1 MPSVAKS
8 KNWYIRVTGS
18 HEFIRQKLPELQAT
32 IGYSG
37 MFVGL
42 HKPDNNDDNEH
53 CHIALKLSL
62 ELQKQSL
69 DTRIKKIFGV
79 SGANYSSKVWDGDN
93 RALSYMYHEEK
104 AEIINKLGL
113 SDAEISELKRTNE
126 IVQKQVELAKEKAS
140 HKILDYALSK
150 CDVSMSRYEIGEV
163 ILTAVMD
170 GLFHHPGTFRLNTY
184 ILEVELLLYKD
195 APKKDKSKI
204 IQSQLALLKLS

>member
-1 MPSVAKS
+1 MPSIAKS
-8 KNWYIRVTGS
+8 KNWYIRVTGP
-18 HEFIRQKLPELQAT
+18 HEFLRQKLPELQAS

-42 HKPDNNDDNEH
+42 HNPDGNDENPH
-53 CHIALKLSL
+53 CHIALKMSI

-69 DTRIKKIFGV
+69 DTRIKKIFAV
-79 SGANYSSKVWDGDN
+79 SGAQYSSKVWDGDT

-113 SDAEISELKRTNE
+113 SDTELDELRRTNT

-150 CDVSMSRYEIGEV
+150 CNPAMSRFEIGEV
-163 ILTAVMD
+163 ILRAVMH
-170 GLFHHPGTFRLNTY
+170 GLFHHPGPYRLVNY
-184 ILEVELLLYKD
+184 ILETELLLHKD
-195 APKKDKSKI
+195 SHKDEQNKI
-204 IQSQLALLKLS
+204 IYAQLRDLKL

>member
-1 MPSVAKS
+1 MPSIAKS
-8 KNWYIRVTGS
+8 KNWYIRVTGP
-18 HEFIRQKLPELQAT
+18 HEFLRQKLPELQAS

-42 HKPDNNDDNEH
+42 HNPDGNDENPH
-53 CHIALKLSL
+53 CHIALKMSI

-69 DTRIKKIFGV
+69 DTRIKKIFAV
-79 SGANYSSKVWDGDN
+79 SGAQYSSKVWDGDT

-113 SDAEISELKRTNE
+113 TDTEIDELRRTNT

-150 CDVSMSRYEIGEV
+150 CNSSMSRFEIGEV
-163 ILTAVMD
+163 ILRAVMS
-170 GLFHHPGTFRLNTY
+170 GLFHHPGPYRLVNY
-184 ILEVELLLYKD
+184 ILETELLLHKD
-195 APKKDKSKI
+195 SHKDDQNKI
-204 IQSQLALLKLS
+204 IYAQLRDLKL